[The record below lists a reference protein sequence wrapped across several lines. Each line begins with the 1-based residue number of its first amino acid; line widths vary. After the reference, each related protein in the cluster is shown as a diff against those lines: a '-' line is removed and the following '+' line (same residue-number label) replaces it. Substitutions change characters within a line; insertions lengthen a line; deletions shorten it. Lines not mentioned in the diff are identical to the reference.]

1 MLPVMTKPQAQP
13 SMKVPPKRKGNGH
26 ALMGNLFQPA
36 ALNESPSEKEGKLDA
51 GSGGAANPGPS
62 MKVPPKRKGNRPRV
76 SQPDRWRLSL
86 NESPSEKEGKS
97 EHCFDLEHH
106 LTLNESPSEKE
117 GKSIANPWPPFS
129 CAPSMKVP
137 PKRKGN
143 HEVVSCSVSKS
154 ASLNES
160 PSEKEGKFHG
170 AREVRNALVGPSMK
184 VPPKR
189 KGNVTTKEAQKA
201 ALGAL
206 NESPSEKEGKLR
218 RKI

>member
-1 MLPVMTKPQAQP
+1 
-13 SMKVPPKRKGNGH
+13 MKVPPKRKGNGH

-117 GKSIANPWPPFS
+117 GKCRAFLLPFS
-129 CAPSMKVP
+129 SFRPSMKVP

-143 HEVVSCSVSKS
+143 
-154 ASLNES
+154 A
-160 PSEKEGKFHG
+160 
-170 AREVRNALVGPSMK
+170 
-184 VPPKR
+184 
-189 KGNVTTKEAQKA
+189 NVIRAIEDRAP
-201 ALGAL
+201 AL
-206 NESPSEKEGKLR
+206 NESPSEKEGKSIGKWGIGAILIALNESPSE
-218 RKI
+218 KEGKSP